1 MSDLRL
7 KERLEEILANPKLL
21 DAMTSDEQK
30 RFFQLFKQNER
41 LELNENAKKDF
52 MAFVKVIWPG
62 FVEGRHH
69 KIIADKFNRI
79 ANGTL
84 KRLIVNMPPRHT
96 KSEFA
101 SYLFPAYI
109 LGKNPQTKIIQT

>member
-30 RFFQLFKQNER
+30 RFFQLYKQNER
-41 LELNENAKKDF
+41 LELNENAKQDF

-62 FVEGRHH
+62 FVAGRHH
-69 KIIADKFNRI
+69 KIIADKFN
-79 ANGTL
+79 
-84 KRLIVNMPPRHT
+84 LIF
-96 KSEFA
+96 KI
-101 SYLFPAYI
+101 LFKFNLY
-109 LGKNPQTKIIQT
+109 KTQVF

>member
-30 RFFQLFKQNER
+30 RFFQLYKQNDR

-52 MAFVKVIWPG
+52 MAFVKVI
-62 FVEGRHH
+62 
-69 KIIADKFNRI
+69 
-79 ANGTL
+79 
-84 KRLIVNMPPRHT
+84 
-96 KSEFA
+96 
-101 SYLFPAYI
+101 
-109 LGKNPQTKIIQT
+109 